1 MHLSRPGSPAG
12 LCSDFGSLRHA
23 HQPNIV
29 PHLAFAL
36 FACALLSAGVAG
48 AQTIPAGTLLASSRP
63 VPVGKA
69 PGMQVRQIKSAPDER
84 VYVVI
89 FHAGDEAMS
98 GLTDFAVANKIE
110 DAHFTA
116 IGAASGATV
125 AWLDPAVK
133 KYRAIP
139 VAGQHE
145 VLSLIGDIGVANGK
159 PSVHMHTVL
168 GGKDGAAVGG
178 HVFELYI
185 YPTLE
190 VFVTVGTTPL
200 HKKVDPASE
209 QTLFAPAE

>member
-1 MHLSRPGSPAG
+1 MCPVLKIAFSFASVLLGCGSLMAG
-12 LCSDFGSLRHA
+12 LAD
-23 HQPNIV
+23 
-29 PHLAFAL
+29 
-36 FACALLSAGVAG
+36 
-48 AQTIPAGTLLASSRP
+48 AQTIPGGTLLTSSRP
-63 VPVGKA
+63 VPAGKA
-69 PGMQVRQIKSAPDER
+69 PGMQVRQIKAGPDER
-84 VYVVI
+84 VYAVI

-98 GLTDFAVANKIE
+98 GLTDFAIANKVE

-125 AWLDPAVK
+125 AWLDPTAK

-139 VAGQHE
+139 VTGQHE

-168 GGKDGAAVGG
+168 GGQDGATVGG

-200 HKKVDPASE
+200 HKKADPASE
-209 QTLFAPAE
+209 QTLFAPTE